1 MKFLKKKCISI
12 IGGAGHVG
20 FPLGLVLA
28 SKGYQVNLIDKN
40 IKGLKNILNGQPPF
54 LEEGANKL
62 LKKVNK
68 KKKIEINQ
76 DIKTINNSKFIIICI
91 GTPINKS
98 LKPKLKEF
106 LNFFKNFKKYV
117 KREQIIIIRSSIYPG
132 TF

>member
-68 KKKIEINQ
+68 KKKN
-76 DIKTINNSKFIIICI
+76 
-91 GTPINKS
+91 
-98 LKPKLKEF
+98 
-106 LNFFKNFKKYV
+106 
-117 KREQIIIIRSSIYPG
+117 
-132 TF
+132 